1 MSEKQGSRKDK
12 ARILLLPGDGIGPE
26 VVASAQR
33 VMQAAV
39 DSSDR
44 VLEFEEGLIGGVAL
58 DATGEP
64 LPDSV
69 VERFAHVD
77 AVLLGAVGDPKWD
90 SAPAEKRPEKGLL
103 KLRSS
108 LNAWANLRPVKVHKP
123 LISAS
128 TLKPEVV
135 EGVDILVVREL
146 TSGIYF
152 GQPKS
157 RSGQP
162 PQREA
167 VDTMRYREDE
177 VKRIA
182 RLAFEAARD
191 RRKQVVSVDKANV
204 LVTSQLWRE
213 VVTEVAQD
221 YPDVNLR
228 HLLVDN
234 AAMQLVRDPR
244 QFDVLLTTNMFGDI
258 LSDEAAM
265 LTGSIGMLPSASIG
279 GDVGLY
285 EPVHGSAPDLAGKN
299 VANPLGTILSAALLF
314 RFTLGWSD
322 LARAIELAVE
332 DVLNLGYRTAD
343 LPGAP
348 DREVGTREMTDAVIE
363 HLERRLA
370 VT

>member
-12 ARILLLPGDGIGPE
+12 ARVLLLPGDGIGPE